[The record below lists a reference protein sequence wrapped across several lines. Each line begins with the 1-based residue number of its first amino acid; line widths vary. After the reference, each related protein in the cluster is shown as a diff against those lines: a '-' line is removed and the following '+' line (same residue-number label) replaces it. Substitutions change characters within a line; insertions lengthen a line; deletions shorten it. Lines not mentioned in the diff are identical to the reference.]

1 MIGTDV
7 MNMDD
12 MDAIVNAFNNDDLEK
27 FMEVSGQG
35 GNSNRQVGLPVSIL
49 TTMQKLKMV
58 RPCLVVHG
66 RCILMV
72 GLSMLNKLT

>member
-7 MNMDD
+7 MNMND

-35 GNSNRQVGLPVSIL
+35 GNSNRQVGLPRLNINYDAETEDGQTLPRGAWKMYLDVS
-49 TTMQKLKMV
+49 
-58 RPCLVVHG
+58 
-66 RCILMV
+66 
-72 GLSMLNKLT
+72 